1 MFVPDS
7 LQGREPVPAG
17 LLHSPSIKHGRPQA
31 TKETENK
38 ESCRISSKNY
48 VRKYYKFSFR
58 FQKRSK
64 IEISSVY
71 KQEYR
76 SNVLHAQ
83 LIWCLAVKALKSS
96 KIRTFN

>member
-58 FQKRSK
+58 FQKGRKSK
-64 IEISSVY
+64 FRQFKSKNTEVMFSVL
-71 KQEYR
+71 
-76 SNVLHAQ
+76 S
-83 LIWCLAVKALKSS
+83 
-96 KIRTFN
+96 